1 MPDFNEKY
9 DLITYNDLSPS
20 LRELINS
27 SDKNLQ
33 KSLNRHMNDNEVHVT
48 GIEKMFWNSKAPI
61 NDPAFT
67 GSPTAPTPELNTRN
81 DTIATTRFVH
91 NALYGLTPERAK
103 TADRLKGTVTFALTG
118 GVTAPSVLFD
128 GSNNVTLNITSIDAS
143 AINGKLDASN
153 ITAGTYDINISGI
166 AARAKSADTIAGLN
180 AGDIALKDSPNF
192 IGTPTVPTA
201 ATGDISSKIANTSF
215 VNIEVERIKD
225 WVTKNVRASEGIKSI
240 SASGKITAAIARPDS
255 NGHIDLNVTGI
266 QFNSSDFGNID
277 AKTVNGFTVG
287 ASVPS
292 DAKFTDTVYTHPKTS
307 TDLTTGSFSQVL
319 VDREGHVVAGANPS
333 SMDINITG
341 TAAKAAA
348 LATPYKMKFNGITA
362 SESIIDG
369 KTETVVNVTAI
380 PAAIITEDINRN
392 FMTPDEKAKLSAL
405 PSVAELNTK
414 IDSVASSMDWKP
426 GVASYADIATTYP
439 NPKKGMVVP
448 VAGTGNIYRYNG
460 TAWDTISS
468 VNIPNATG
476 TLDGKMSKEDKL
488 KLDGIE
494 EGATNY
500 EHPPTHPATMII
512 EDVTHKFVTADEKT
526 RWNDTYTKAEA
537 DLKFLAKLDAVTN
550 KATIGENWEIKP
562 GNGGALD
569 FVFNNVIK
577 ATLGTDG
584 LFVANELSE
593 SGSAGASVTTISTWK
608 APVVNVTDL
617 DDTAANGSVCLVT
630 STNTIYTKT
639 ASGWVP
645 VSGGNSS
652 GSTAESSTGDYV
664 SRSELNSALSKIEK
678 MVRELQGGGQ

>member
-9 DLITYNDLSPS
+9 DLITYNDLSPD

-67 GSPTAPTPELNTRN
+67 GRPTAPTPELNTRN

-128 GSNNVTLNITSIDAS
+128 GSNNVTLNVTSIDAS
-143 AINGKLDASN
+143 AINGKFGPSN
-153 ITAGTYDINISGI
+153 LSAGTYDINISGI
-166 AARAKSADTIAGLN
+166 AAKAKSAESIAGLN

-201 ATGDISSKIANTSF
+201 AAGDISSKIANTSF

-225 WVTKNVRASEGIKSI
+225 WVKRNNNAVNSIKTV
-240 SASGKITAAIARPDS
+240 SASGKITAASTGPDA
-255 NGHIDLNVTGI
+255 NGNINLNVTNLQI
-266 QFNSSDFGNID
+266 DRSSLGNID
-277 AKTVNGFTVG
+277 ADTVRGFTVG
-287 ASVPS
+287 SSVPAN
-292 DAKFTDTVYTHPKTS
+292 AKFTDTVYVHPKTS
-307 TDLTTGSFSQVL
+307 TDLTAGSFSQVL
-319 VDREGHVVAGANPS
+319 VDREGHVIAGANPS

-348 LATPYKMKFNGITA
+348 LATPYKMKFSGITA

-380 PAAIITEDINRN
+380 PSAIVTEDTNRK
-392 FMTPDEKAKLSAL
+392 FMTPDEKSKLSDLPSNAELTAKLDA
-405 PSVAELNTK
+405 
-414 IDSVASSMDWKP
+414 VASSMDWKP
-426 GVASYADIATTYP
+426 GVANYSDIATTYTT
-439 NPKKGMVVP
+439 PKKGMVVP
-448 VAGTGNIYRYNG
+448 VTSTGSIYRYNG
-460 TAWDTISS
+460 TTWDTISS
-468 VNIPNATG
+468 VNIPLATN
-476 TLDGKMSKEDKL
+476 TIDGKMSKEDKL

-500 EHPPTHPATMII
+500 EHPATHPATMIT
-512 EDVTHKFVTADEKT
+512 EDATHKFVTTDEKT

-537 DLKFLAKLDAVTN
+537 DLKFLAKLDAATN
-550 KATIGENWEIKP
+550 KATIGENWTIKP
-562 GNGGALD
+562 GTGGALD
-569 FVFNNVIK
+569 FVYNDTIK
-577 ATLGTDG
+577 ATLGTNG

-593 SGSAGASVTTISTWK
+593 SGSAGASVTTVSTWK
-608 APVVNVTDL
+608 APVANVSDL
-617 DDTAANGSVCLVT
+617 DATAPNGSVCLVT

-639 ASGWVP
+639 STGWTQ
-645 VSGGNSS
+645 VSGGS
-652 GSTAESSTGDYV
+652 GTAAPSGDYIT
-664 SRSELNSALSKIEK
+664 REELNASLSRLEK
-678 MVRELQGGGQ
+678 MVKDLRGGE

>member
-67 GSPTAPTPELNTRN
+67 GRPTAPTPELNTRN

-201 ATGDISSKIANTSF
+201 AAGDISSKIANTSF

-266 QFNSSDFGNID
+266 QFNSSDLGNID

-380 PAAIITEDINRN
+380 PSAIVTEDTNRK

-405 PSVAELNTK
+405 PSVTELNTK

-476 TLDGKMSKEDKL
+476 TLDGKMS
-488 KLDGIE
+488 
-494 EGATNY
+494 
-500 EHPPTHPATMII
+500 HPATMIT
-512 EDVTHKFVTADEKT
+512 EDATHKFVTTDEKT

-593 SGSAGASVTTISTWK
+593 SGSAGASVTTVSTWK
-608 APVVNVTDL
+608 APVVNVADL
-617 DDTAANGSVCLVT
+617 DATAPNGSVCLVT

-639 ASGWVP
+639 ATGWTP
-645 VSGGNSS
+645 VSGGSGATGSS
-652 GSTAESSTGDYV
+652 SEYITRD
-664 SRSELNSALSKIEK
+664 ELNASLSKLEK
-678 MVRELQGGGQ
+678 MVKDLRGGE

>member
-67 GSPTAPTPELNTRN
+67 GRPTAPTPELNTRN

-201 ATGDISSKIANTSF
+201 AAGDISSKIANTSF

-266 QFNSSDFGNID
+266 QFNSSDLGNID

-292 DAKFTDTVYTHPKTS
+292 DAKFTDTVYVHPKTS

-380 PAAIITEDINRN
+380 PAAIVTEDINRN

-405 PSVAELNTK
+405 PSVTELNTK

-494 EGATNY
+494 EGAT
-500 EHPPTHPATMII
+500 
-512 EDVTHKFVTADEKT
+512 EDATHKFVTTDEKT

-617 DDTAANGSVCLVT
+617 DATATNGSVCLVT

>member
-9 DLITYNDLSPS
+9 DLITYNDLSPE

-67 GSPTAPTPELNTRN
+67 GRPTAPTPELNTRN

-143 AINGKLDASN
+143 AINGKLDSSN
-153 ITAGTYDINISGI
+153 ITAGTYDINISGV

-201 ATGDISSKIANTSF
+201 PAGDISSKVANTSF

-225 WVTKNVRASEGIKSI
+225 WVTRNVRASEGIKSI
-240 SASGKITAAIARPDS
+240 SASGKITAAVSRPDS
-255 NGHIDLNVTGI
+255 NGHIDLNVTSVQI
-266 QFNSSDFGNID
+266 DSSSLGNID
-277 AKTVNGFTVG
+277 AKTVNGFTIG

-292 DAKFTDTVYTHPKTS
+292 DAKFTDTIYTHPKTS

-348 LATPYKMKFNGITA
+348 LATPYKMKFSGITA

-405 PSVAELNTK
+405 PSVTELNTK

-426 GVASYADIATTYP
+426 GVSSYAEIATTYP

-468 VNIPNATG
+468 VNIPNATN

-500 EHPPTHPATMII
+500 EHPATHPATMIT
-512 EDVTHKFVTADEKT
+512 EDATHKFVTADEKT

-537 DLKFLAKLDAVTN
+537 DLKFMAKLDAVTN
-550 KATIGENWEIKP
+550 KAVIGDNWVLKP
-562 GNGGALD
+562 GTGGALD
-569 FVFNNVIK
+569 FVFNDVIK

-608 APVVNVTDL
+608 APVTNVTDL
-617 DDTAANGSVCLVT
+617 DASAPNGSVCLVT

-639 ASGWVP
+639 ASGWTP
-645 VSGGNSS
+645 VSGGSS
-652 GSTAESSTGDYV
+652 AVAPSGDYIT
-664 SRSELNSALSKIEK
+664 REELNTSLSKLEK
-678 MVRELQGGGQ
+678 MVRDLRGGE